1 MVITTIDLKRMA
13 AKKARKSRRIF
24 FVFLQLILHLFMV
37 VLLTGIT
44 QIGGVIYFLVFL
56 LFWKMSGLAKW
67 GIFAASYL
75 LITFFLVPPL
85 AERWGRI
92 PVQKNDHLQPVSWYV
107 EICNRNYVKPELN
120 QVLQDQAEKLQNQ
133 FPEIQLVYLDAAH
146 PFIDGFPLLPH
157 RSHDDG
163 EKIDLAFVYH
173 RNGELTNQKPAF
185 SGYGVFLDP
194 TDVEANTTSMCLNQ
208 GYWQYDITKYTTL
221 GVLHSDLRDHEATT
235 AQLLRNLTQDR
246 RIGKILLEPHLT
258 SRWKLDKRKVRF
270 SGCYAVRHDDHIHM
284 QL

>member
-1 MVITTIDLKRMA
+1 MVITIIDLMSMT
-13 AKKARKSRRIF
+13 AKKAGKSRRIF
-24 FVFLQLILHLFMV
+24 FVFLQLMSHLFMV
-37 VLLTGIT
+37 VLLTGLT
-44 QIGGVIYFLVFL
+44 QIGGIIYFLVFL
-56 LFWKMSGLAKW
+56 LFWKASAWVKW
-67 GIFAASYL
+67 GSFVASYL

-85 AERWGRI
+85 AEKWGRI
-92 PVQKNDHLQPVSWYV
+92 PVQKSPNLQAVSWYV
-107 EICNRNYVKPELN
+107 DICNRNYVKPELN
-120 QVLQDQAEKLQNQ
+120 QVLQDQAETFQKQY
-133 FPEIQLVYLDAAH
+133 PEIQLVYLDAAH

-173 RNGELTNQKPAF
+173 RDGELTNQKPAF

-194 TDVEANTTSMCLNQ
+194 TDEEANTTSMCLNQ

-221 GVLHSDLRDHEATT
+221 GVRHSDLRVHEAAT

-258 SRWKLDKRKVRF
+258 SRWNLDKRKVRF
-270 SGCYAVRHDDHIHM
+270 SGCYAVRHDDHIHI

>member
-1 MVITTIDLKRMA
+1 MSDKGRSKFMKVVST
-13 AKKARKSRRIF
+13 F
-24 FVFLQLILHLFMV
+24 FQLILHLIMV
-37 VLLTGIT
+37 ILLTGIT

-56 LFWKMSGLAKW
+56 LFWKVSALIKW
-67 GIFAASYL
+67 GIFVITYLAA
-75 LITFFLVPPL
+75 TFFLVPVL
-85 AERWGRI
+85 AEKWGRI
-92 PVQKNDHLQPVSWYV
+92 PVQKNAHLQPVSWYV

-120 QVLQDQAEKLQNQ
+120 QILQDQAEKFQKQ
-133 FPEIQLVYLDAAH
+133 YPEIQLVYLDAAH

-173 RNGELTNQKPAF
+173 RNGEMTNQKPTF

-194 TDVEANTTSMCLNQ
+194 TDEEANTTRMCLNQ
-208 GYWQYDITKYTTL
+208 GYWQYDITKYTSL
-221 GVLHSDLRDHEATT
+221 GVLHSDLRVHEAAT

-246 RIGKILLEPHLT
+246 RVGKILLEPHLT
-258 SRWKLDKRKVRF
+258 TRWKLDKRKVRF